1 MSVTLSVLFS
11 STPGLSKTVLRYAVR
26 STINGDVEMHIDTDS
41 GKTRIKQETR
51 KAGCMEIWD
60 KSCFEEKNYESVL
73 GKSKVKKLMES
84 IKKNKIFSLKLDY
97 IPQPSEDQYSIGLL
111 KEGKKP
117 QYVNCVQTKLDQNPG
132 FKKAQQDLQ
141 KIVDKMVNKKVGLK

>member
-51 KAGCMEIWD
+51 KVGCMEIWD
-60 KSCFEEKNYESVL
+60 KSCFEERTFEATI
-73 GKSKVKKLMES
+73 SKAKIKKLLDD
-84 IKKNKIFSLKLDY
+84 INKNDLFGLKLSY
-97 IPQPSEDQYSIGLL
+97 IPQPSEEQYSIGILE
-111 KEGKKP
+111 EGKKSK
-117 QYVNCVQTKLDQNPG
+117 YVNCVKTKLNLHPN
-132 FKKAQQDLQ
+132 FKKLHQALQ
-141 KIVDKMVNKKVGLK
+141 KIVDGNIKKK